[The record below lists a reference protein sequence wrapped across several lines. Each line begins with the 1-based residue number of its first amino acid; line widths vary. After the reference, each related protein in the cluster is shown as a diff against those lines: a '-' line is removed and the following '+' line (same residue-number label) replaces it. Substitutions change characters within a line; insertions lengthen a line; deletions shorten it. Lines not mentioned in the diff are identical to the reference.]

1 MNETIAQIETAASP
15 QPSALGPQLEG
26 ADARFGEER
35 VRSRRGF
42 WALIATQFQGAFS
55 DNILRNLLLSMIVGM
70 NLAKTER
77 ETFVSVVTFLFS
89 VPFLILSMPGGW
101 LADRFSKRQI
111 TIWTK
116 VMEFG
121 SMLLAAAGLATG
133 TMWLSLA
140 ALTLVASQAALF
152 GPSKYG
158 LLPELL
164 PEKALS
170 WGNGVIELGT
180 FIAIILGTV
189 AGAWMGEHFHAHAIY
204 AGYVLLSLSVIG
216 FATSL
221 GIDKVKPAAPEKKF
235 RINIVGDLWV
245 QIAKMRKDRALWLAV
260 LGNTYFWFLGSLL
273 FSTIVVYGPDVLHIG
288 QTKTGYLNAML
299 AVGIGLGSMAAGWV
313 SDNKIEYGLIPL
325 GSIGMTLTGLAL
337 GMWPHGMAG
346 SAALLG
352 LLGFWA
358 GFFAVPVNALIQHK
372 PKDEDKGGIIAAA
385 NLLSFV
391 GIAISSGLYFVFTAY
406 VHLDPRGVIV
416 VASLITAVSTAYV
429 LYLLPEWFGRLIL
442 FFVTRTIY
450 RVKVLGRD
458 NFPEK
463 TGALLVCNHMS
474 FVDVALLIAATDRPI
489 RFIMYQGIYDQPLIK
504 PFAKMGKAIPI
515 SSEQHPRE
523 MLHSLKV
530 ASEALRNDEIVCIFA
545 EGQITRTGQL
555 LPFRRGLERIM
566 KGVEVPIIPVNL
578 DGVWGSIFSFE
589 RGRFLWKMPRKIPY
603 AVTVSFGKS
612 MPPTSTAIE
621 LRAAVQELHAAAFE
635 TRKPR
640 MKTLDRAFVRTAR
653 QRPGQFF
660 MADGKTP
667 KVTFG
672 SALNKTVYIARR
684 LKKQIGEQPM
694 VGLLLPPSVGG
705 ALTNYALMLM
715 GRVPVNLNYTSSNE
729 GLASCAKQCGIDVVI
744 TSKAFLERFPSM
756 QIPGRTLLLED
767 ALGGP
772 KLTEK
777 LSALAMAW
785 LFPVGLMK
793 KAMGANHVKPA
804 EGIGT
809 GNDNFPQGLKPNR
822 PWRRSGTAEA
832 VPLQNRKSARRAA
845 QMDQLATVIFSSGST
860 GDPKGVMLSHFNV
873 MSNISQV
880 GQVFMLDGRDKIL
893 GILPFFHSFGFT
905 AGLWLPAV
913 QGVGVV
919 FHPNPLD
926 AQMIGG
932 LVAQYKVTFLIATP
946 TFLQGYMRR
955 CTPES
960 FGSLEYVLV
969 GAEKLQER
977 VALEFEDLFGIRPLE
992 GYGCTECSPVVTVN
1006 GKDFRAPGFRQVAAK
1021 RGKIGHPLPG
1031 VSVKVVDV
1039 DTGAPVAPGTAGM
1052 LLVKGPNVMRGYLG
1066 RPEKTAEVLRDG
1078 WYTTGDIA
1086 MMEEDGFLTI
1096 TDRLSRFSK
1105 IGGEMVPHIRI
1116 EEKLQELAD
1125 ATEQVFAVTAVPDE
1139 KKGERIVVV
1148 HTLTEAKLEPVLEKL
1163 SACDLPALWKPKAN
1177 QFVHVDAIPVLGTGK
1192 MDLRGIKTLAMQGVG
1207 ISQ

>member
-1 MNETIAQIETAASP
+1 MNTVSSDSVVLDRTTSRDAAAR
-15 QPSALGPQLEG
+15 SA
-26 ADARFGEER
+26 
-35 VRSRRGF
+35 RRGF

-55 DNILRNLLLSMIVGM
+55 DNILRNLLLSIVVGM

-77 ETFVSVVTFLFS
+77 ETFVSIVTFLFS

-121 SMLLAAAGLATG
+121 SMLLATAGLATHSLG
-133 TMWLSLA
+133 LSLA

-164 PEKALS
+164 PEKSLS

-180 FIAIILGTV
+180 FLAIIIGTV
-189 AGAWMGEHFHAHAIY
+189 TGAWMGEHFSGHQVY
-204 AGYVLLSLSVIG
+204 AGYVLLGLSLIG
-216 FATSL
+216 FLTSL
-221 GIDKVKPAAPEKKF
+221 GVDKVPAAAPEKPF
-235 RINIVGDLWV
+235 RLNIVGDLWA
-245 QIAKMRKDRALWLAV
+245 QIGKMRKDRALWLAV

-273 FSTIVVYGPDVLHIG
+273 FSTIVIYGPDVLHVG

-299 AVGIGLGSMAAGWV
+299 AVGIGIGSMAAGWV
-313 SDNKIEYGLIPL
+313 SENKIEYGLIPL
-325 GSIGMTLTGLAL
+325 GSIGMTCTGFAL
-337 GMWPHGMAG
+337 GITPHGMAA

-352 LLGFWA
+352 MLGFWA

-372 PKDEDKGGIIAAA
+372 PAEQDKGGIIAAA

-391 GIAISSGLYFVFTAY
+391 GIAISSGVYFVFTAY

-416 VASLITAVSTAYV
+416 AASCITAFSTAYV

-442 FFVTRTIY
+442 FFATRTVY
-450 RVKVLGRD
+450 RVRVIGRD
-458 NFPEK
+458 YFPEK

-474 FVDVALLIAATDRPI
+474 FVDVALLVAATDRPI
-489 RFIMYQGIYDQPLIK
+489 RFLMYQGIYDHPVVK
-504 PFAKMGKAIPI
+504 PFAKMVKAIPI

-530 ASEALRNDEIVCIFA
+530 ATDALRNDEIVCIFA

-578 DGVWGSIFSFE
+578 DGVWGSIFSFD
-589 RGRFLWKMPRKIPY
+589 RGRFLWKMPRRIPY
-603 AVTVSFGKS
+603 RVTVSFGTP
-612 MPPTSTAIE
+612 MPPTSTAVE
-621 LRAAVQELHAAAFE
+621 VRSAVQELQATAFE
-635 TRKPR
+635 TRKAS

-653 QRPGQFF
+653 QRPWRFF

-667 KVTFG
+667 RVSFG
-672 SALNKTVYIARR
+672 SALNKTIYIARR
-684 LKKQIGEQPM
+684 LQRHIGEQPM
-694 VGLLLPPSVGG
+694 VGVLLPPSVGG

-729 GLASCAKQCGIDVVI
+729 TIASCAEQCGLDMVI
-744 TSKAFLERFPSM
+744 TSKAFIERFPNM
-756 QIPGRTLLLED
+756 AIPGRTLLLED
-767 ALGGP
+767 ALSGP
-772 KLTEK
+772 RFSEK
-777 LSALAMAW
+777 LSALVMAW
-785 LFPVGLMK
+785 LMPVALLK
-793 KAMGANHVKPA
+793 RALGAHRVKPISEA
-804 EGIGT
+804 VGAAGT
-809 GNDNFPQGLKPNR
+809 GNASP
-822 PWRRSGTAEA
+822 
-832 VPLQNRKSARRAA
+832 
-845 QMDQLATVIFSSGST
+845 MDDLATVIFSSGST
-860 GDPKGVMLSHFNV
+860 GDPKGVMLSHFNI

-880 GQVFMLDGRDKIL
+880 TQVFMLGERDRIL

-926 AQMIGG
+926 AQVIGG
-932 LVAQYKVTFLIATP
+932 LVEKYSVTFLVATP
-946 TFLQGYMRR
+946 TFLQAYMRR

-960 FGSLEYVLV
+960 FGSLQYVLV
-969 GAEKLQER
+969 GAEKLPER
-977 VALEFEDLFGIRPLE
+977 IAVAFEDQFGLRPLE

-1006 GKDFRAPGFRQVAAK
+1006 GKDYRARGFRQVAAK

-1031 VSVKVVDV
+1031 VTVKVIDIE
-1039 DTGAPVAPGTAGM
+1039 TGLPVAPGNSGM

-1066 RPEKTAEVLRDG
+1066 KPGKTAEVLHDG
-1078 WYTTGDIA
+1078 WYTTGDVGMI
-1086 MMEEDGFLTI
+1086 EEDGFVTI

-1116 EEKLQELAD
+1116 EEKLHELAD

-1139 KKGERIVVV
+1139 KKGERIIVI
-1148 HTLTEAKLEPVLEKL
+1148 HTLAAAKLTAVLEKL
-1163 SACDLPALWKPKAN
+1163 SQCDLPALWKPKAN
-1177 QFVHVDAIPVLGTGK
+1177 QFVHVDSIPTLGTGK
-1192 MDLRGIKTLAMQGVG
+1192 MDLRAIKTLATSLTVEVEAEAQA
-1207 ISQ
+1207 

>member
-1 MNETIAQIETAASP
+1 MNTASMN
-15 QPSALGPQLEG
+15 PSTTDEEGPRI
-26 ADARFGEER
+26 DAAPRG
-35 VRSRRGF
+35 RRGF

-55 DNILRNLLLSMIVGM
+55 DNVLRNLLLSMIVGM
-70 NLAKTER
+70 NLQSTER
-77 ETFVSVVTFLFS
+77 ATFVSVVTFLFS
-89 VPFLILSMPGGW
+89 VPFLIFSMPGGW
-101 LADRFSKRQI
+101 LADRFSKRHV

-116 VMEFG
+116 AMEFG
-121 SMLLAAAGLATG
+121 SMLLATAGLATHTLG
-133 TMWLSLA
+133 LSLA

-164 PEKALS
+164 PEKRLS

-180 FIAIILGTV
+180 FLAIITGTV
-189 AGAWMGEHFHAHAIY
+189 AGAWMGEHFSAHYAY
-204 AGYVLLSLSVIG
+204 AGYALLGLSVIG
-216 FATSL
+216 FVTSL
-221 GIDKVKPAAPEKKF
+221 GIDKVPAAAPEKPF
-235 RINIVGDLWV
+235 RANIAGDLWI
-245 QIAKMRKDRALWLAV
+245 QIGKMRKDRALWLAV

-288 QTKTGYLNAML
+288 QTRTGYLNAML

-325 GSIGMTLTGLAL
+325 GSIGMTVTGFAL
-337 GMWPHGMAG
+337 GVTPHGMAG
-346 SAALLG
+346 SAVLLG

-372 PKDEDKGGIIAAA
+372 PADEDKGGIIAAA

-391 GIAISSGLYFVFTAY
+391 GIAISSGVYFMFTAY

-416 VASLITAVSTAYV
+416 AASSITAVSTVYV

-442 FFVTRTIY
+442 FFVTRTVY
-450 RVKVLGRD
+450 RVRVIGRD

-474 FVDVALLIAATDRPI
+474 FADAALLIAATDRPI
-489 RFIMYQGIYDQPLIK
+489 RFIMYQGIYDHPAIK

-523 MLHSLKV
+523 MLHSLRV
-530 ASEALRNDEIVCIFA
+530 ASDALRNDEIVCIFA

-589 RGRFLWKMPRKIPY
+589 RGRFLWKMPRRIPY
-603 AVTVSFGKS
+603 RVTVSFGQP

-621 LRAAVQELHAAAFE
+621 VRAAVQELHASAFE
-635 TRKPR
+635 VRKPH
-640 MKTLDRAFVRTAR
+640 MKTLDRAFVRAAR
-653 QRPGQFF
+653 QRPWQFF

-672 SALNKTVYIARR
+672 SALSKTVYIARR
-684 LKKQIGEQPM
+684 LRNQIGVQPM

-715 GRVPVNLNYTSSNE
+715 GRVPVNLNYTSSSE
-729 GLASCAKQCGIDVVI
+729 GIASCAAQCGIDVVI
-744 TSKAFLERFPSM
+744 TSKAFLERFPNLTV
-756 QIPGRTLLLED
+756 PARTLLLED
-767 ALGGP
+767 ALVAP
-772 KLTEK
+772 RVTEK
-777 LSALAMAW
+777 LSALAFAW
-785 LFPVGLMK
+785 LLPGGLLKRALGAHRVQPV
-793 KAMGANHVKPA
+793 
-804 EGIGT
+804 EGV
-809 GNDNFPQGLKPNR
+809 
-822 PWRRSGTAEA
+822 SVE
-832 VPLQNRKSARRAA
+832 KSRAA
-845 QMDQLATVIFSSGST
+845 RMDQLATVIFSSGST
-860 GDPKGVMLSHFNV
+860 GDPKGVMLTHFNI

-880 GQVFMLDGRDKIL
+880 SQVFMLGSRDKIL
-893 GILPFFHSFGFT
+893 GILPFFHSFGFA

-926 AQMIGG
+926 AQVIGG
-932 LVAQYKVTFLIATP
+932 LVEKYKVTFMIATP

-977 VALEFEDLFGIRPLE
+977 VALAFEDQFGIRPLE

-1006 GKDFRAPGFRQVAAK
+1006 GRDFRAPGFRQVAAK

-1031 VSVKVVDV
+1031 VSVKVVDI
-1039 DTGAPVAPGTAGM
+1039 DTGMPVAPGTAGM

-1066 RPEKTAEVLRDG
+1066 RPEKTGEVLRDG

-1116 EEKLQELAD
+1116 EEKLLELAD
-1125 ATEQVFAVTAVPDE
+1125 ATEPVFAVTAVPDE

-1148 HTLTEAKLEPVLEKL
+1148 HTLSEARLEPVLEKL
-1163 SACDLPALWKPKAN
+1163 AQCDLPALWKPKAN
-1177 QFVHVDAIPVLGTGK
+1177 QFVHVQAIPVLGTGK
-1192 MDLRGIKTLAMQGVG
+1192 MDLRSIKALAASQSTGV
-1207 ISQ
+1207 STEV

>member
-1 MNETIAQIETAASP
+1 MGSLSTNPVIISQGVATDPGVEP
-15 QPSALGPQLEG
+15 
-26 ADARFGEER
+26 
-35 VRSRRGF
+35 SRRGF

-70 NLAKTER
+70 QMKAADR
-77 ETFVSVVTFLFS
+77 ETFISVVTFLFS

-121 SMLLAAAGLATG
+121 SMLLATAGL
-133 TMWLSLA
+133 MSHQLWLSLV

-164 PEKALS
+164 PEKSLS

-180 FIAIILGTV
+180 FLAIIVGTV
-189 AGAWMGEHFHAHAIY
+189 AGAGMGERFQGREQY
-204 AGYVLLSLSVIG
+204 AGYVLLGLSILG
-216 FATSL
+216 LLTSL
-221 GIDKVKPAAPEKKF
+221 GIDKVPAAAPAKPF
-235 RINIVGDLWV
+235 RVNIVGDLWK
-245 QIAKMRKDRALWLAV
+245 QISIMRRNRALFLAV

-273 FSTIVVYGPDVLHIG
+273 FSTIVVYGPDVLHVG

-299 AVGIGLGSMAAGWV
+299 AVGIGLGSMTAGWV

-325 GSIGMTLTGLAL
+325 GSIGMTCTGFAL
-337 GMWPHGMAG
+337 GVMPHGMVG

-352 LLGFWA
+352 MLGFWA
-358 GFFAVPVNALIQHK
+358 GFFAVPVNALIQHE
-372 PKDEDKGGIIAAA
+372 PEEQNKGGIIAAS

-391 GIAISSGLYFVFTAY
+391 GIAISSVVYLVFTKY

-416 VASLITAVSTAYV
+416 AASSITAISTAYV

-442 FFVTRTIY
+442 FFVTRTVY
-450 RVKVLGRD
+450 RVHVIGRD
-458 NFPEK
+458 HFPAK
-463 TGALLVCNHMS
+463 GGALLVCNHMS
-474 FVDVALLIAATDRPI
+474 FVDAALLVAATDRPI
-489 RFIMYQGIYDQPLIK
+489 RFIMHQDIYNHPVVK
-504 PFAKMGKAIPI
+504 PFAKMGRAIPI

-523 MLHSLKV
+523 LLQSLHV
-530 ASEALRNDEIVCIFA
+530 ASDALRNGEIVCIFA

-566 KGVEVPIIPVNL
+566 KGVDTPIIPVNL

-589 RGRFLWKMPRKIPY
+589 RGRFLWKVPRRIPY
-603 AVTVSFGKS
+603 SVTVSFGAAMAS
-612 MPPTSTAIE
+612 DSAAPSI
-621 LRAAVQELHAAAFE
+621 RAAVQELHTDAFAR
-635 TRKPR
+635 RKGS
-640 MKTLDRAFVRTAR
+640 MKTLDRAFVRAAR
-653 QRPGQFF
+653 QRPWQFF

-667 KVTFG
+667 QVSFG
-672 SALNKTVYIARR
+672 SALTKTAYIAWR
-684 LKKQIGEQPM
+684 LHREIGEQPM

-729 GLASCAKQCGIDVVI
+729 VIASCASQCAIDVVI
-744 TSKAFLERFPSM
+744 TSKAFLEKFPGM
-756 QIPGRTLLLED
+756 QIPGRTILLED
-767 ALGGP
+767 VLDAP
-772 KLTEK
+772 RLTEK
-777 LSALAMAW
+777 VTALAMAW
-785 LFPVGLMK
+785 LLPV
-793 KAMGANHVKPA
+793 
-804 EGIGT
+804 
-809 GNDNFPQGLKPNR
+809 DFLKRALGSSRVNSIAGYTTQSSKR
-822 PWRRSGTAEA
+822 TEA
-832 VPLQNRKSARRAA
+832 R
-845 QMDQLATVIFSSGST
+845 MDQLATVIFSSGST

-873 MSNISQV
+873 MSNIGQV
-880 GQVFMLDGRDKIL
+880 SQVFMLGGRDRVL

-905 AGLWLPAV
+905 AGLFLPAV

-926 AQMIGG
+926 AQVIGG
-932 LVAQYKVTFLIATP
+932 QVQKYKVTFMVATP

-955 CTPES
+955 CTPEN
-960 FGSLEYVLV
+960 FGSLQYVLV

-977 VALEFEDLFGIRPLE
+977 VALAFEDKFGIRPLE

-1006 GKDFRAPGFRQVAAK
+1006 GKDYRAPGFHQVAAR
-1021 RGKIGHPLPG
+1021 RGKIGHPLPA
-1031 VSVKVVDV
+1031 VCVKVVDIE
-1039 DTGAPVAPGTAGM
+1039 TGLPVTPGSQGM

-1066 RPEKTAEVLRDG
+1066 KPEKTAEVLRDG

-1086 MMEEDGFLTI
+1086 TMEEDGFLTI

-1116 EEKLQELAD
+1116 EEKLQELSE
-1125 ATEQVFAVTAVPDE
+1125 ATEQVFAVTSVADE
-1139 KKGERIVVV
+1139 KKGERLLVV
-1148 HTLTEAKLEPVLEKL
+1148 HTLGDDALLKTIEKF
-1163 SACDLPALWKPKAN
+1163 AQCDLPALWKPKAN
-1177 QFVHVDAIPVLGTGK
+1177 QFLHVDSIPVLGTGK
-1192 MDLRGIKTLAMQGVG
+1192 VDLRGVRALAASMTVLA
-1207 ISQ
+1207 